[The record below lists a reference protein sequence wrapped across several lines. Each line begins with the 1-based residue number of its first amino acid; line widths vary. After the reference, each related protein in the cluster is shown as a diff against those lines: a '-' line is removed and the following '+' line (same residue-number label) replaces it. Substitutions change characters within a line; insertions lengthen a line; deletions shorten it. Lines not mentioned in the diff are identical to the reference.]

1 MNMIRWGMIGCGSVT
16 EQKSGPAF
24 SKVQGSKLMAVMRRD
39 TQKVKD
45 YANRHHIP
53 YYFTDANELIQHP
66 EVDAIYIA
74 TPPKHHEDYA
84 IAAMKLG
91 KPVYIEKPMALDVAA
106 CIRMDEYSKKTGVKM
121 VIAHYRR
128 ALPLFL
134 EVKRLVESN
143 AIGKVKSVHIEML
156 KPASGNFN
164 PSENWRL
171 DPSMAGGGYFYD
183 LAPHQL
189 DLVFYFFGN
198 AISYEGKASNQAGL
212 YQAEDTVSGSIL
224 LENGISFKG
233 DWCFCAP
240 TGVDKDV
247 FEIIG
252 TDGKISFPVF
262 GHDITLVQNGVEKII
277 HFDPPMHNQ
286 QNLIAQ
292 IVPYFLGA
300 GKNPCSAEDTLQS
313 MRVMESFVYGNKK

>member
-39 TQKVKD
+39 AQKVKD